1 MVVLGVS
8 LLHPSGAELQVG
20 IYSMNL
26 HTGFMAWLHIVAS
39 HAMLRVWYKLV
50 GGEAQSQSSTSNTQE
65 VVLTCDVCGKM
76 MAEEV
81 ATINVGITCVAP
93 VDAASCK
100 H

>member
-1 MVVLGVS
+1 MVASGVS

-20 IYSMNL
+20 IYSTNP
-26 HTGFMAWLHIVAS
+26 HAGFMAWLHTVAS
-39 HAMLRVWYKLV
+39 RAMLRVWYKLV
-50 GGEAQSQSSTSNTQE
+50 GGEAHSQSSMSNTQE
-65 VVLTCDVCGKM
+65 AVLTYDVCGKM

-81 ATINVGITCVAP
+81 ATINVGITCVAL

>member
-8 LLHPSGAELQVG
+8 LLHPSGAELLVG
-20 IYSMNL
+20 IYSTNP
-26 HTGFMAWLHIVAS
+26 HAGFMAWLHTVAS

-50 GGEAQSQSSTSNTQE
+50 GGEAQSQSSTSSPQE
-65 VVLTCDVCGKM
+65 VVLTYDVCGKM